1 MWTKINVFFNHFL
14 PQKNRFGGAM
24 VCVLSSSVV
33 DREFE
38 PRSGQTKNYKIGMF
52 CFSAKHAALKKKG
65 QDWLSRNQ
73 DNQSACWGHV
83 YPGTVVSVR

>member
-14 PQKNRFGGAM
+14 PQKNRFGGVM

-52 CFSAKHAALKKKG
+52 CFSAKHAALKKRDKTG
-65 QDWLSRNQ
+65 CLGIRIISPRVGGMSIRGLLFQ
-73 DNQSACWGHV
+73 
-83 YPGTVVSVR
+83 